1 MKKFSVKRYLAGIL
15 SLCLFFPH
23 VSYAFTG
30 GDDLCNEHVKKLVLP
45 KSYDFDDNGNVSI
58 IKYNNAPKVWYLYD
72 NKKQLIREDNSLQN
86 QTITYAYDNRGNI
99 LNKTIYDFTCD
110 DVQNKTPKT
119 CVTYKYNQDDELVCY
134 NGQKI
139 IYDAHGNVIKYRDG
153 WNFTW
158 DNGKI
163 SEAVSPQSSAIYCYN
178 NDGRRITKQVNND
191 LVNFDF
197 TEDHLIQKNAQH
209 TINWYLPGERGSKHF
224 NCDGKDYSYIC
235 NLESDVIG
243 IIDNNNQCVA
253 NYTYDSWGKL
263 ISITDEKGNDVT
275 NNMDHIGNINPLRY
289 RGYYY
294 DNETGLYYIHARYYD
309 PEVGRF
315 LSKDDSK
322 YLSEDFPNPYVYCM
336 NNPVNMADYDGHG
349 AITLAVCLAT
359 ADLAVVGTATLIF
372 ASVSALSIMQ
382 PKIKEVVD
390 KAIDWAVKS
399 FITTGSAI
407 LAKFKELGE
416 HLANLIGNLAKD
428 YNIYLAKQKVPSKVK
443 DGDKVKTP
451 DSHPDEFQKNKD
463 GSYTHKPTGWKIKD
477 DHSRHGGKHWDLSPP
492 SGRGHLNVG
501 PAGNIF
507 GGRL

>member
-349 AITLAVCLAT
+349 AITLAVCLA
-359 ADLAVVGTATLIF
+359 ASDVAVAGTAALIL
-372 ASVSALSIMQ
+372 ASATAMMVLQ

-416 HLANLIGNLAKD
+416 HLANMIGNLVKQ
-428 YNIYLAKQKVPSKVK
+428 YHVYLIKKKVPSSI
-443 DGDKVKTP
+443 KTP
-451 DSHPDEFQKNKD
+451 D
-463 GSYTHKPTGWKIKD
+463 G
-477 DHSRHGGKHWDLSPP
+477 RVDLSKF
-492 SGRGHLNVG
+492 SGKG
-501 PAGNIF
+501 PMPGKGPRTTKGPF
-507 GGRL
+507 GYLIVKDLDKHSGKAWKLLDSSLRRIASLSADGTILGR

>member
-1 MKKFSVKRYLAGIL
+1 M
-15 SLCLFFPH
+15 
-23 VSYAFTG
+23 
-30 GDDLCNEHVKKLVLP
+30 
-45 KSYDFDDNGNVSI
+45 
-58 IKYNNAPKVWYLYD
+58 
-72 NKKQLIREDNSLQN
+72 
-86 QTITYAYDNRGNI
+86 
-99 LNKTIYDFTCD
+99 
-110 DVQNKTPKT
+110 
-119 CVTYKYNQDDELVCY
+119 VCY

-407 LAKFKELGE
+407 LARFKELGE
-416 HLANLIGNLAKD
+416 HLANMIGNLAKD